1 MFSLLTVYVYW
12 INSFCRILILTFIAL
27 GELEEQAAAES
38 ASCFTNLTKKLSFV
52 PLEKELYVYYVILS
66 HSVQFLIC
74 CCSQVQKKE
83 GSQNFI
89 VDGYE
94 EVLGLV

>member
-1 MFSLLTVYVYW
+1 M
-12 INSFCRILILTFIAL
+12 
-27 GELEEQAAAES
+27 
-38 ASCFTNLTKKLSFV
+38 

-66 HSVQFLIC
+66 RSVQFLIC

>member
-1 MFSLLTVYVYW
+1 MAMLSFLTEYAYW
-12 INSFCRILILTFIAL
+12 IIFFFGRILILTFIAL

-66 HSVQFLIC
+66 RSVL
-74 CCSQVQKKE
+74 
-83 GSQNFI
+83 N
-89 VDGYE
+89 
-94 EVLGLV
+94 LLL